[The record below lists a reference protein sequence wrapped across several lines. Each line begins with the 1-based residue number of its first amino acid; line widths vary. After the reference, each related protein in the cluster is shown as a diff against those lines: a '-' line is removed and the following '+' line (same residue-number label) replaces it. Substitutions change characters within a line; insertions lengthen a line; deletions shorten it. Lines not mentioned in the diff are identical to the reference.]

1 VAKVKRP
8 RKPYRSPL
16 RAEQLDATRRRIL
29 DAARALFGK
38 RGYPDTTMD
47 AIARESGLAVP
58 TVYKNFGNKR
68 RLLLDLI
75 DMTINTR
82 VPPEYDAVI
91 SQPTSPGRLHG
102 LARMCV
108 TLASGASDVISIVV
122 SAAGSDPQLAEMMNR
137 IAEGRRRN
145 AALIARSLAKDRAL
159 RPGCSEG
166 EARDVMYAL
175 AGPELYELLVIRSGW
190 SDEQFEAW
198 LSRTL
203 VESLL
208 RNAP

>member
-8 RKPYRSPL
+8 RKPYRSPR